1 MRRDDRKA
9 ESRPTRPCVGPGTM
23 LALAA
28 GIAVAGLPHAAAAYV
43 GPGAGLTMLG
53 ALWAVIAAV
62 LFALAGL
69 VIWPIR
75 AMRRRRKQLASS
87 KAATAPG
94 DGEAGGA

>member
-1 MRRDDRKA
+1 
-9 ESRPTRPCVGPGTM
+9 M
-23 LALAA
+23 LALVA
-28 GIAVAGLPHAAAAYV
+28 GIAVAVLPQAAAAYV

-62 LFALAGL
+62 LFAVAGL

-87 KAATAPG
+87 KAAAVPG
-94 DGEAGGA
+94 DREAGGA

>member
-9 ESRPTRPCVGPGTM
+9 ESRPRKPAVGPGTM
-23 LALAA
+23 LALVA
-28 GIAVAGLPHAAAAYV
+28 GIAVAGLPQAAAAYV

-75 AMRRRRKQLASS
+75 AMRRRRKQLASA
-87 KAATAPG
+87 KAATVPG